1 MTKSAAAGRFSNFST
16 RLGRFVLAAAFLSL
30 PAARADAQPAPP
42 QDFNAFVQGIWPD
55 ASKNGIS
62 RATFDNAT
70 AGLQPDAEVLGLTR
84 RQPEYARPL
93 GAYIG
98 PMVSAAR
105 IAQGTKLAATWSDTL
120 TGVEKAFGVDRFV
133 ILSIWGIETG
143 FGNVPSNKD
152 VFRSLATLAHA
163 RYRNDFFR
171 NEFLAALRIVQ
182 DDHIPRQKMLGSWA
196 GAMGQAQFIPS
207 SFLKYAVDFS
217 NDGRRDIW
225 TNVPDVL
232 GSIANYLAKSGWQR
246 GVPWGFEVLI
256 PPNFDYRRSRASFA
270 EWKALGIRRADGKPL
285 PEASDAVMLFPSG
298 GDGPAFLVTGNYLA
312 IKAYNNSDAYAL
324 AVAHLSDRMRG
335 GGGIVTPWP
344 ANDQPLSR
352 DDRKTLQ
359 RRLSQLGYKVNNF
372 EGQIDFDL
380 RDSIRD
386 VQFKAGWRPDGQPT
400 EKLLKHI
407 LAMPVARP

>member
-1 MTKSAAAGRFSNFST
+1 MTKSVTAGT
-16 RLGRFVLAAAFLSL
+16 VWAIDGLVGRFVLTATFLSL
-30 PAARADAQPAPP
+30 PVGIVQAQAPAP
-42 QDFNAFVQGIWPD
+42 QDFGTYVQSMWPD
-55 ASKNGIS
+55 ASRSGIS
-62 RATFDNAT
+62 RATFDSAT
-70 AGLQPDAEVLGLTR
+70 VGLQPDAEVLGLTR

-93 GAYIG
+93 GAYVG

-105 IAQGTKLAATWSDTL
+105 MTQGAKLATTWSETL
-120 TGVEKAFGVDRFV
+120 NAVDKTFGVDRFV

-143 FGNVPSNKD
+143 FGNVPSKKD

-182 DDHIPRQKMLGSWA
+182 DDHIPRQKMRGSWA

-217 NDGRRDIW
+217 NDGRKDIW

-246 GVPWGFEVLI
+246 GVPWGFEVLV
-256 PPNFDYRRSRASFA
+256 PKSFDYRRSRASFA
-270 EWKALGIRRADGKPL
+270 EWKALGIKRADGLPL
-285 PEASDAVMLFPSG
+285 PERHDAVMLFPSG
-298 GDGPAFLVTGNYLA
+298 GNGPAFLVTGSYLA

-324 AVAHLSDRMRG
+324 AVAHLADRMRG
-335 GGGIVTPWP
+335 GGAIVTPWP
-344 ANDQPLSR
+344 ANDHPLSR
-352 DDRKTLQ
+352 ENRKALQ
-359 RRLSQLGYKVNNF
+359 LKLSQLGYKVNNF

-386 VQFKAGWRPDGQPT
+386 VQVKAGWRADGQPT
-400 EKLLKHI
+400 EQLLNHV
-407 LAMPVARP
+407 LAMRVQR